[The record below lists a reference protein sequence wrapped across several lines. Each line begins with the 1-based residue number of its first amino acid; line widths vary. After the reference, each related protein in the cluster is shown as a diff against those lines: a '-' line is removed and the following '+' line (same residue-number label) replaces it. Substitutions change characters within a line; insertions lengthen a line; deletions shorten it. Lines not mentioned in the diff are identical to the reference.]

1 MIRKLVLTLLL
12 LHICIFFA
20 FAQTKYK
27 KELQRIEK
35 SEQRGGIID
44 VLEFFD
50 VGMECAGI
58 EFNLPP
64 DFCKMDPMKDFSKVG
79 ESMNS
84 FLMYRHW
91 IQSKDSD
98 CILMVSTPFCY
109 AKEDSIKSTW
119 GKKNHSYRLYDNLND
134 PTQYRD
140 IPETDYNQYNTN
152 LQHRVRLIQDSAFD
166 VKYYTNDKTT
176 RMFNADTVIFYS
188 VPTNAFK
195 DKRFMN
201 TKKREREFR
210 KSYPFCKVLLI
221 QKQDRGY
228 VYITCFFSKNGI
240 AKADKYLD
248 SLTGLVW
255 YKAQYTL
262 RRSGSLDPHTDPFPK
277 FMEEVA
283 ASGAKFKLPPNFER
297 CVKDSIEIANK
308 RMELRFQDFY
318 DYYLH
323 ATIQSTNRQ
332 VLAIVHAPRQY
343 NSTIL
348 KDNSLKASDFK
359 YEAHDQAKEWFNADD
374 FMIYQNN
381 TLNFQRIYLSQES
394 AGGYEKRYCPLSDYY
409 SNMEIWLIRKRD
421 KFIKID
427 LFFTSKVDG
436 GISSDL
442 LKEVVW
448 YQDE

>member
-98 CILMVSTPFCY
+98 CVLMVSTPFCY

-201 TKKREREFR
+201 TKKRERAFR

-228 VYITCFFSKNGI
+228 V
-240 AKADKYLD
+240 
-248 SLTGLVW
+248 
-255 YKAQYTL
+255 
-262 RRSGSLDPHTDPFPK
+262 
-277 FMEEVA
+277 
-283 ASGAKFKLPPNFER
+283 
-297 CVKDSIEIANK
+297 
-308 RMELRFQDFY
+308 
-318 DYYLH
+318 
-323 ATIQSTNRQ
+323 
-332 VLAIVHAPRQY
+332 
-343 NSTIL
+343 
-348 KDNSLKASDFK
+348 
-359 YEAHDQAKEWFNADD
+359 
-374 FMIYQNN
+374 
-381 TLNFQRIYLSQES
+381 
-394 AGGYEKRYCPLSDYY
+394 
-409 SNMEIWLIRKRD
+409 
-421 KFIKID
+421 
-427 LFFTSKVDG
+427 
-436 GISSDL
+436 
-442 LKEVVW
+442 
-448 YQDE
+448 